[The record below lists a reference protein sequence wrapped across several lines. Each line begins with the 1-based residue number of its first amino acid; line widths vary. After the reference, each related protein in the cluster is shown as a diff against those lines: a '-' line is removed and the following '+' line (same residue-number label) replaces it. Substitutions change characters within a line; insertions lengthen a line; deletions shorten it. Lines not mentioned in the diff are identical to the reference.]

1 MRSRRWRRPV
11 REQSGERAANAKALA
26 RTVAEVRGACDR
38 LGVDLPFAAGGF
50 QHVAMRSAGMKI
62 ADDSPPTVSALDR
75 PNSCFGRELK
85 KANIYNALWGCSLA
99 G

>member
-1 MRSRRWRRPV
+1 
-11 REQSGERAANAKALA
+11 
-26 RTVAEVRGACDR
+26 
-38 LGVDLPFAAGGF
+38 
-50 QHVAMRSAGMKI
+50 VAMRSAGMKI

-85 KANIYNALWGCSLA
+85 KANIYNALWGCRYLA